1 MSLETS
7 VASTGISAP
16 PQRGRRT
23 TVRRAPSAGA
33 RYRSS
38 KRSVDEGYLATVY
51 RWDERRLRREFARLR
66 WGSHTFMPCP
76 HCGTIDEHNWSE
88 GRDDWRC
95 ANTACRKY
103 FDVTTNTLLE
113 GTQRDLKAVYVETFL
128 WSCGS
133 SGIPALTLREMVG
146 TVSYNSTFSLISRM
160 REGLVRGQNT
170 GLIAGVVEI
179 DGAHA
184 SGKDSAG
191 RRGKP
196 LAQQRPKTPE
206 EEAAKAQSIVDAFN
220 AKQAKKKLSPAERQA
235 LKEAEAELM
244 RQGAVRDPNTEQLLP
259 VNRRMV
265 ITLRRRSGNPGDGS
279 AWTKVGVGMAE
290 TPEVVEHLAERHVLI
305 PEPVLST
312 DEGVAFKKLGRE
324 FRLHATVNH
333 SERLVGPEGQHV
345 NLAESFTARQDR
357 AEHGI
362 YLNIEPKYLHEY
374 ACETAF
380 REDHRRITP
389 KDRTA
394 KLLFWAMNVGES
406 QYWKN
411 YTVGQNRQFEPLV
424 PEPRAV
430 GSSSGPKKR
439 RPGQE
444 MDVRPP
450 R

>member
-1 MSLETS
+1 MNLSIVTPS
-7 VASTGISAP
+7 VSVTTP
-16 PQRGRRT
+16 PPRGRRT

-38 KRSVDEGYLATVY
+38 TRSIDIGYLATIH
-51 RWDERRLRREFARLR
+51 RWDEERARREFARLR

-76 HCGTIDEHNWSE
+76 HCGTIDEHGWSQARE
-88 GRDDWRC
+88 DWRC
-95 ANTACRKY
+95 LNCRKY

-113 GTQRDLKAVYVETFL
+113 GAKRSFLPMYVETFL

-146 TVSYNSTFSLISRM
+146 TASYNTTFSLISRL

-170 GLIAGVVEI
+170 GLIAGVVEM

-191 RRGKP
+191 RRGRP
-196 LAQQRPKTPE
+196 LAQQRPKTVE
-206 EEAAKAQSIVDAFN
+206 DEAAKAQSIVDAFN
-220 AKQAKKKLSPAERQA
+220 AKQAKKRQTPAERQA
-235 LKEAEAELM
+235 LKAEEAELL
-244 RQGAVRDPNTEQLLP
+244 RQGAVRDPNTGQLLP
-259 VNRRMV
+259 VTRRMV
-265 ITLRRRSGNPGDGS
+265 VTLRRRSGNPGDGS

-290 TPEVVEHLAERHVLI
+290 TPEVAEFLANRHVLI
-305 PEPVLST
+305 PESVLAT

-324 FRLHATVNH
+324 FRLHTTVNH

-362 YLNIEPKYLHEY
+362 YLNIESKYLHDY

-380 REDHRRITP
+380 REDHRRVTP
-389 KDRTA
+389 KDRTS
-394 KLLFWAMNVGES
+394 KLLFWALNVGKS
-406 QYWKN
+406 QYWTG
-411 YTVGQNRQFEPLV
+411 YTAGKNRQFEHLV
-424 PEPRAV
+424 PHPRAV
-430 GSSSGPKKR
+430 GSSSGPAKR
-439 RPGQE
+439 QPGQE

>member
-1 MSLETS
+1 MSLE
-7 VASTGISAP
+7 AAIAP
-16 PQRGRRT
+16 PGVSTSPPRGRRT

-76 HCGTIDEHNWSE
+76 HCGTIDEHTWSE

-160 REGLVRGQNT
+160 REGLVRWQNT

-206 EEAAKAQSIVDAFN
+206 EEAAK
-220 AKQAKKKLSPAERQA
+220 
-235 LKEAEAELM
+235 
-244 RQGAVRDPNTEQLLP
+244 GLP
-259 VNRRMV
+259 VV
-265 ITLRRRSGNPGDGS
+265 GSG
-279 AWTKVGVGMAE
+279 V
-290 TPEVVEHLAERHVLI
+290 EVLVEGQASGREAPSGGFGGERCEHLNEVLHYWHA
-305 PEPVLST
+305 LRNRATWS
-312 DEGVAFKKLGRE
+312 VAKR
-324 FRLHATVNH
+324 
-333 SERLVGPEGQHV
+333 
-345 NLAESFTARQDR
+345 
-357 AEHGI
+357 
-362 YLNIEPKYLHEY
+362 
-374 ACETAF
+374 
-380 REDHRRITP
+380 TP
-389 KDRTA
+389 KLPTGND
-394 KLLFWAMNVGES
+394 
-406 QYWKN
+406 
-411 YTVGQNRQFEPLV
+411 
-424 PEPRAV
+424 
-430 GSSSGPKKR
+430 
-439 RPGQE
+439 
-444 MDVRPP
+444 
-450 R
+450 